1 MLCMESKR
9 QYVDKPSRDIGL
21 PREVYYRCIWTVRD
35 MERMSRLVSAASSS
49 DAPGM
54 EDMIIDRDAVMSSAG
69 ILKCIN
75 ESIES
80 VPEVYRLGIMDNI
93 INRKPFGDIAH
104 PNTWKRWKK
113 VFLCELARHLH
124 MI

>member
-1 MLCMESKR
+1 MESKR
-9 QYVDKPSRDIGL
+9 QYVDKPSRDIVL

-49 DAPGM
+49 EAPDMG
-54 EDMIIDRDAVMSSAG
+54 DMIIDRDVIINSAG
-69 ILKCIN
+69 ILKCISD
-75 ESIES
+75 SIEA
-80 VPEVYRLGIMDNI
+80 VPEVYRLGVMDNI
-93 INRKPFGDIAH
+93 INRKPFDDMAH

-113 VFLCELARHLH
+113 VFLCELARQLH